1 MEILDWISNWFSSE
15 CNGDW
20 EHENQIKI
28 ETVSNP
34 GWHVTIDLTD
44 TFLED
49 VHIDNGTIEKSGDD
63 WYFFVIK
70 DKQFRASGDLTKLPF
85 LLNKFREIV
94 EGNITQSPGSAE

>member
-34 GWHVTIDLTD
+34 GWYITIDLTG
-44 TFLED
+44 TSLEELYIEND
-49 VHIDNGTIEKSGDD
+49 TIEKSDDD
-63 WYFFVIK
+63 WYFFGIK
-70 DKQFRASGDLTKLPF
+70 DKQFKASGDLKKISF
-85 LLNKFREIV
+85 LLNTFKEIV
-94 EGNITQSPGSAE
+94 EENTSPK